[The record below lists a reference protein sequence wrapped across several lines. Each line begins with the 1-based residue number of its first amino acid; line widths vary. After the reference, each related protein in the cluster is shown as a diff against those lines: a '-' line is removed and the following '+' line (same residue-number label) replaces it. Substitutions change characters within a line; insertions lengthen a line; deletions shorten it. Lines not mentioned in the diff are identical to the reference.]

1 MFGFL
6 CLAFN
11 NGIIFNYGTCSGS
24 ATFALSFSN
33 ANYALT
39 YSWTGS
45 SDMDW
50 VDRISGRKVSGFTI
64 GENKG
69 TKLYIAMGY

>member
-1 MFGFL
+1 MD
-6 CLAFN
+6 FN
-11 NGIIFNYGTCSGS
+11 TGIIINYGTASGN

-33 ANYALT
+33 AKYALT

-50 VDRISGRKVSGFTI
+50 VDRIKERTVSGFTI